1 MEYAA
6 FMSEALSESTFWILT
21 ALTSGR
27 RHGYGILQQIK
38 ETSNSEFSLKVTTL
52 YAALERLERSGLVVN
67 DGEEIV
73 EGRARRYFKLTEQ
86 GTAALGAEVQR
97 LEARAHVARQR
108 LAAGRVSPAHSRPG
122 PVIA

>member
-1 MEYAA
+1 
-6 FMSEALSESTFWILT
+6 MSEALSEPTFWILT

-38 ETSNSEFSLKVTTL
+38 EASNSEFSLKVTTL
-52 YAALERLERSGLVVN
+52 YAALERLERSGLVIN

-86 GTAALGAEVQR
+86 GTAALGTEVQR
-97 LEARAHVARQR
+97 LEARAYVARQR
-108 LAAGRVSPAHSRPG
+108 LAAVRTSPLHSRPG

>member
-1 MEYAA
+1 
-6 FMSEALSESTFWILT
+6 MSKALGEPTFWILT

-38 ETSNSEFSLKVTTL
+38 EASGSEFSLKVTTL
-52 YAALERLERSGLVVN
+52 YAALDRLERTGLVAN

-73 EGRARRYFKLTEQ
+73 DGRARRYFKLTAQ

-97 LEARAHVARQR
+97 LEAHAHIARQR
-108 LAAGRVSPAHSRPG
+108 LAAVRTSPMHSRTG
-122 PVIA
+122 TVIA